1 VAGRDERGRRS
12 GGTGALSGCA
22 DPGNQRSFCRTGRGR
37 GAAQVDAGG
46 VGAVA
51 TRQLESAA
59 REARVDAG
67 AIPVHLE
74 IDTGMSRQG
83 VDPGSIDPL
92 LARFRNGLAVEA

>member
-51 TRQLESAA
+51 NSTSWNLR
-59 REARVDAG
+59 RGEARVDAG

-74 IDTGMSRQG
+74 MTR
-83 VDPGSIDPL
+83 
-92 LARFRNGLAVEA
+92 A